1 MEEVKMRDIKTI
13 RKEIDNID
21 KEIAKLFEMRMNLVK
36 DVIEYKISNNLP
48 ILDSSRENE
57 VINKNIDFVDDEYKK
72 YYQEFIKNMLNISK
86 EFQKDYSKK

>member
-1 MEEVKMRDIKTI
+1 MRDIKTI

-21 KEIAKLFEMRMNLVK
+21 KEIAKLFEMRMKLVK
-36 DVIEYKISNNLP
+36 NVIEYKISNNLP

>member
-1 MEEVKMRDIKTI
+1 MRDIKTI

-21 KEIAKLFEMRMNLVK
+21 KEIAKLFELRMKLVK

>member
-1 MEEVKMRDIKTI
+1 MRDIKTI

-21 KEIAKLFEMRMNLVK
+21 KEIAKLFEMRMKLVK

-57 VINKNIDFVDDEYKK
+57 VINKNLDFVDDEYTK

-86 EFQKDYSKK
+86 EFQKKASYS

>member
-1 MEEVKMRDIKTI
+1 MRDIKTI

-21 KEIAKLFEMRMNLVK
+21 KEIAKLFEMRMKLVK

-86 EFQKDYSKK
+86 EFQKNYSKK

>member
-1 MEEVKMRDIKTI
+1 MRDIKTI

-21 KEIAKLFEMRMNLVK
+21 KEIAKLFEMRMKLVK

-57 VINKNIDFVDDEYKK
+57 VINKNLDFVDDEYKK

>member
-1 MEEVKMRDIKTI
+1 
-13 RKEIDNID
+13 
-21 KEIAKLFEMRMNLVK
+21 MRMNLVK
-36 DVIEYKISNNLP
+36 NVIEYKINNGLP

-72 YYQEFIKNMLNISK
+72 YYQEFIKNILNISK

>member
-1 MEEVKMRDIKTI
+1 MRDIKTI

-21 KEIAKLFEMRMNLVK
+21 KEIAKLFEMRMKLVK

-57 VINKNIDFVDDEYKK
+57 VINKNLDFVDDEYKK

-86 EFQKDYSKK
+86 EFQKKASYS

>member
-1 MEEVKMRDIKTI
+1 MRDIKTI

-21 KEIAKLFEMRMNLVK
+21 KEIAKLFEMRMKLVK

-57 VINKNIDFVDDEYKK
+57 VINKNIDYVDDEYKK
-72 YYQEFIKNMLNISK
+72 YYQEFIKNILNISK
-86 EFQKDYSKK
+86 EFQKDYNKK

>member
-1 MEEVKMRDIKTI
+1 MRDIKTI

-21 KEIAKLFEMRMNLVK
+21 KEIAKLFEMRMKLVK